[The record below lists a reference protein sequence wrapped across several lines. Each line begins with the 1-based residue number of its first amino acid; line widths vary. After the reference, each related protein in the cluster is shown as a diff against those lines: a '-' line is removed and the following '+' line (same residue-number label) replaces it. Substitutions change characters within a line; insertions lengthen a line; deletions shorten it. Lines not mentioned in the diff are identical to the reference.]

1 MVKCLCFK
9 SSGSFSKGVSTW
21 TPDTQLLIN
30 EESNGSNSTQMSINN
45 KSNDKDPLWM
55 ILMDQSQLVMTI
67 VGLVANV
74 ATTLTLIKNG
84 QVSGLMIWLL
94 ATNSLSFWI

>member
-1 MVKCLCFK
+1 M
-9 SSGSFSKGVSTW
+9 
-21 TPDTQLLIN
+21 PDTQLLIN
-30 EESNGSNSTQMSINN
+30 EESNGSNPTLMSINN
-45 KSNDKDPLWM
+45 KDDDKDPLWM

-67 VGLVANV
+67 VGLVPNM

-94 ATNSLSFWI
+94 ATNSLSFWIHRRFSYH